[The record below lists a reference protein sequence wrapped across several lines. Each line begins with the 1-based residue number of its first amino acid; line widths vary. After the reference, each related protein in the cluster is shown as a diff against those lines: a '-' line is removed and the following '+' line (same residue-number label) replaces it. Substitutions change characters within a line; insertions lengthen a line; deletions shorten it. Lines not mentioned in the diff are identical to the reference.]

1 MLARC
6 SQMALRRSGSALFMT
21 TTKPVAVIT
30 AVRIIRSQFSS
41 SSTED
46 TVVSRCTSKISALL
60 KPLKITVTSNN
71 DDPNGSHINVLV
83 ISDMFEGKSP
93 VQRQKLVFKAIWE
106 ELEGPVHAVDQI
118 IAKTP
123 KEVGL

>member
-1 MLARC
+1 
-6 SQMALRRSGSALFMT
+6 MALRRCGGSALFMAT
-21 TTKPVAVIT
+21 AKSVAIMPT
-30 AVRIIRSQFSS
+30 GQIIHSHFSS
-41 SSTED
+41 SSEED

-60 KPLKITVTSNN
+60 QPLKITVTSNN